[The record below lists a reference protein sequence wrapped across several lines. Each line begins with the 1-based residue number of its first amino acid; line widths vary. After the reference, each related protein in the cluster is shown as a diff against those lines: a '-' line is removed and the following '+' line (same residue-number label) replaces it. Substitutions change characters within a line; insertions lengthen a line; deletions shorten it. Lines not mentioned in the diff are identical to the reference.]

1 MSGLKEAKIND
12 YWKDLARRKY
22 PVKLEVLKFSSH
34 EVLNDLEIS
43 LNEGVNVFVGR
54 NGVGK
59 SNLMRLAYNCLVG
72 EYSNRAPFK
81 TPILR
86 NAKLKINLAIN
97 RVRYEKYVN
106 YEDADVGLDSPSKE
120 EMELASFMFDP
131 CTLIPLFQEM
141 LLQQTNIVE
150 LIEQHGESLAAAD
163 ELSVINYLTGNEY
176 SCVWITTVEGEF
188 DDYPAFPFFRVEL
201 SGVVYDSSGMGMG
214 ELSLFYFWWLV
225 KYMEHVEGGK
235 VLFVEEPESFLPP
248 ASQERLTNVLAK
260 VVAGS
265 GITLVLATHSEHILK
280 RMPSSGVHLILRT
293 DEGIKSFPAADGMA
307 SHLESLGLVSPK
319 IGMLFLEDIGGILFA
334 KALFNSSTDFSI
346 DSFYYHKSG
355 SDGHVSADLGRL
367 AFPHKGFKFAGL
379 YDGDC
384 RGNEAALKKGGDYF
398 FLPTNLAPDEIMAA
412 YFKSK
417 PAAFL
422 ATKLMVS
429 EVKVNQAKAVAAGSD
444 FHDYFHNVSRVF
456 GWEFSRL
463 FSIVCEMWIEENPK
477 ELEVFLSEA
486 KVAIYGG

>member
-34 EVLNDLEIS
+34 EVLSDLEIS

-59 SNLMRLAYNCLVG
+59 SNLMRLAYNCLIG

-81 TPILR
+81 TPILQ
-86 NAKLKINLAIN
+86 NAKLKINLEIN
-97 RVRYEKYVN
+97 RVGYEKFVN
-106 YEDADVGLDSPSKE
+106 HKE
-120 EMELASFMFDP
+120 AGKGSDCPDEMVMELASFMFDP

-141 LLQQTNIVE
+141 LLQQTNIAE
-150 LIEQHGESLAAAD
+150 LIEQHGESLATTD
-163 ELSVINYLTGNEY
+163 ELNVINYLTGNEY
-176 SCVWITTVEGEF
+176 SRVWMTTVEGEF
-188 DDYPAFPFFRVEL
+188 EDYPAFPFFRVEL

-225 KYMEHVEGGK
+225 RYMENVEGGK

-248 ASQERLTNVLAK
+248 ASQERLTNILAK

-265 GITLVLATHSEHILK
+265 GISLMLATHSEHILK
-280 RMPSSGVHLILRT
+280 RIPSNRVHLILRT
-293 DEGIKSFPAADGMA
+293 DEGIKSFSIADGMA

-319 IGMLFLEDIGGILFA
+319 IGMLFLEDVGGILFA

-346 DSFYYHKSG
+346 DSFYYHRSG
-355 SDGHVSADLGRL
+355 SDGHVSTDLSRL

-384 RGNEAALKKGGDYF
+384 RENVAALNKGGDYF
-398 FLPTNLAPDEIMAA
+398 FLPTNMAPDEVMMA

-429 EVKVNQAKAVAAGSD
+429 EMKVNQAKAVAAGSD
-444 FHDYFHNVSRVF
+444 FHDYFHHVNRVF
-456 GWEFSRL
+456 GWDFNRL
-463 FSIVCEMWIEENPK
+463 FSVVCEMWIDEHPE
-477 ELEVFLSEA
+477 ELEGFLSGA
-486 KVAIYGG
+486 KVSIFGR